1 MLSFTQDHRGLKS
14 KILLSIKIC
23 ILRWSKPDIISCFVA
38 DFPRDFIFGLNMG
51 RECSIKL
58 LGHCDLF
65 ISNYSNLN

>member
-1 MLSFTQDHRGLKS
+1 MLSFTQEHRGLKAKS
-14 KILLSIKIC
+14 YYLSRYVF
-23 ILRWSKPDIISCFVA
+23 LRWSKPDIISCFVA

-58 LGHCDLF
+58 LGHCDLL